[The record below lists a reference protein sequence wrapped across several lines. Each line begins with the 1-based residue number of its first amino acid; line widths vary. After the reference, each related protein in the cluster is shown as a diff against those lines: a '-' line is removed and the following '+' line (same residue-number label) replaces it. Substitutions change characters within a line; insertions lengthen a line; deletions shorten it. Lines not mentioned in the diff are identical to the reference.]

1 MLLAHVGVG
10 RFAVFLPAHGTQTA
24 AEFIHETAVPM
35 LQGAYQVKE
44 HKIWCTI
51 NAGAAALPDDGT
63 TADELLV
70 KAWDALAAARD
81 LDLRFGQYDRA
92 ADRVVAR
99 QISLEVE
106 LREALE
112 RQEFVNFYQPK
123 IDLRTGKLTGA
134 EALVR
139 WRHPQRG
146 LVSPS
151 EFVPELERTGLVI
164 AVGRQVMQRAMQDWR
179 SWHDA
184 GLLPPQIA
192 VNVAPAQFRCDS
204 LFHDIEHALNTA
216 GATNKPL
223 SIEITESSLVSD
235 HDRVVEI
242 LSKVRALDVPVAI
255 DDFGTG
261 YSSLSY
267 LVSLP
272 VDVMKI
278 DRSFVTRMS
287 QDAGYMGLVSTVV
300 SLAHNLDLKVVAEGI
315 ETEEEAKL
323 LKLLRCEQGQGYLYG
338 HPVPADEFAALL
350 ETA

>member
-1 MLLAHVGVG
+1 
-10 RFAVFLPAHGTQTA
+10 
-24 AEFIHETAVPM
+24 
-35 LQGAYQVKE
+35 
-44 HKIWCTI
+44 
-51 NAGAAALPDDGT
+51 
-63 TADELLV
+63 
-70 KAWDALAAARD
+70 
-81 LDLRFGQYDRA
+81 
-92 ADRVVAR
+92 
-99 QISLEVE
+99 
-106 LREALE
+106 
-112 RQEFVNFYQPK
+112 
-123 IDLRTGKLTGA
+123 
-134 EALVR
+134 
-139 WRHPQRG
+139 
-146 LVSPS
+146 
-151 EFVPELERTGLVI
+151 VPELERTGLVI
-164 AVGRQVMQRAMQDWR
+164 AVGRQVMQRAMKDWR
-179 SWHDA
+179 AWYDA
-184 GLLPPQIA
+184 GLQPPQIA

-204 LFHDIEHALNTA
+204 LFTDIEQALNTA
-216 GATNKPL
+216 GAEMHPL

-235 HDRVVEI
+235 HDRVVDI
-242 LSKVRALDVPVAI
+242 LSRVRALAVPVAI

-350 ETA
+350 DAA